1 MVTLPLQKFSFV
13 LEQRKRNAV
22 AWWLLAGVAMIII
35 QTLLGGVTRLTGSG
49 LSITKWDPIFGILPP
64 LNTKQ
69 WEDAFSSYKQIG
81 QYKFV
86 NSAFTLSDFK
96 SIFFWEWLHRV
107 WARMLGVVFAV
118 GFVYFLLKRSFD
130 KQMIRPFVVLFI
142 LGGLQGVV
150 GILMV
155 KSGVNP
161 EDVHVN
167 YTWLA
172 AHFISAMILACYTL
186 WFALILLIPAE
197 KRVANKNANTFT
209 LATIGILFLQLMYG
223 AFMAGLKAAN
233 AASTWPDINGSYLP
247 DTVFKNGLL
256 KDVNLSALMINVHFM
271 HRTIAYILLAM
282 VIAWF
287 AYLRRNVNL
296 GTLKSVINWPLM
308 LVLLQVVMG
317 IITVLVSPKIVL
329 GKFGIFETFA
339 QVHQLVAM
347 FLLMAL
353 VVNLYVVKRR

>member
-1 MVTLPLQKFSFV
+1 MEQK
-13 LEQRKRNAV
+13 KRNAV

-49 LSITKWDPIFGILPP
+49 LSITKWNPIFGILPP
-64 LNTKQ
+64 LNNKQ
-69 WEDAFSSYKQIG
+69 WEDAFASYKQIG
-81 QYKFV
+81 QFKLV
-86 NSAFTLSDFK
+86 NSFYTLSDFK

-107 WARMLGVVFAV
+107 WARMLGVVFAI
-118 GFVYFLLKRSFD
+118 GFVYFLLKKYFD
-130 KQMIRPFVVLFI
+130 KQMIQPFIVLFI
-142 LGGLQGVV
+142 LGGLQGVI

-155 KSGVNP
+155 WSGVNP
-161 EDVHVN
+161 EDIHVN

-172 AHFISAMILACYTL
+172 AHFVSAMVLACYTL
-186 WFALILLIPAE
+186 WFALKLLIPDE
-197 KRVANKNANTFT
+197 KRIVHKRANTLT
-209 LATIGILFLQLMYG
+209 LATIALLFLQLMYG

-233 AASTWPDINGSYLP
+233 AAATWPDINGAYLP

-256 KDVNLSALMINVHFM
+256 KDTNLNALMINVHFM

-282 VIAWF
+282 VVYWF
-287 AYLRRNVNL
+287 FYCKRKLNL
-296 GTLKSVINWPLM
+296 GTLKNALNWPLV
-308 LVLLQVVMG
+308 LVLFQVVLG
-317 IITVLVSPKIVL
+317 IVTVLLSPKIVM

-353 VVNLYVVKRR
+353 VVNLYVVKREL